1 MSGMPSRKLSGIP
14 ILDVLDVL
22 DVSGL
27 VNEKTRVAPRPVAPL
42 DSYISKPTSP
52 IKRTRRLS
60 MTKRRSS
67 IVKTEEIVLCHPI
80 KPSPKSEKKQ
90 HPVLS
95 SLASSPISP
104 PRKTRSGI
112 PTTADTKQT
121 LEIWT
126 KKANVAAKKKTE
138 RRRSMSHIPKHRSPT
153 QKDQLRKT
161 FTFSPKSLETRSKIM
176 RKLLEEKVKQSV
188 F

>member
-126 KKANVAAKKKTE
+126 KKANVAAKKKNRKKKKHVTHPE
-138 RRRSMSHIPKHRSPT
+138 TPVSHSKRSVE
-153 QKDQLRKT
+153 KD
-161 FTFSPKSLETRSKIM
+161 FYVFA
-176 RKLLEEKVKQSV
+176 KVPRNSE
-188 F
+188 